1 MLTRCYHSFLL
12 VDVNITCMYVC
23 EYTIASTYGF
33 TDQDQS
39 TGTECGLR
47 VAGCGLRVAGC
58 GLRVAGCG
66 LRVTAKL
73 YETFRTKLDPKAAS
87 NHRKSKTMVFK
98 RLVFHALHR
107 NLGAVN
113 QKQTST
119 NRLSSAEIARIVD
132 AA

>member
-1 MLTRCYHSFLL
+1 MCRYSHFAGIDPSGIR
-12 VDVNITCMYVC
+12 NMKRYQITNNADPM
-23 EYTIASTYGF
+23 THAT
-33 TDQDQS
+33 
-39 TGTECGLR
+39 
-47 VAGCGLRVAGC
+47 
-58 GLRVAGCG
+58 
-66 LRVTAKL
+66 VTAEL

-107 NLGAVN
+107 NLGAAN

-132 AA
+132 VA